1 MAKYW
6 KNPPKDKKEVRKKEE
21 KYPHLRKAKDYK
33 ENSQHLNR
41 FDKSYKKEFDVD
53 NPYQYYSKV
62 SKYMK
67 SFGIYKNMYY
77 LVKNGYFDIDYI
89 GTRKIIPSYQVEEE
103 LFRRE
108 MSTFRDWLIWDN
120 DKCRENIKK
129 EKRDKK
135 NRSQR
140 FYLIL
145 PCGRKVWYGTYDTKR
160 LRLAKDVAAFL
171 LKNIYIFEPDSE
183 YYLKDSHLRQFVREK
198 MSSRLFER
206 IDIKEAI
213 STFKIKMLK
222 KNK

>member
-1 MAKYW
+1 MGKYW
-6 KNPPKDKKEVRKKEE
+6 QNPPLDKKEVRRREE
-21 KYPHLRKAKDYK
+21 KFPHLRKSKDYK
-33 ENSQHLNR
+33 NNSQYLNR
-41 FDKSYKKEFDVD
+41 FDKSYKKEFDID

-67 SFGIYKNMYY
+67 DFGIYKNIYY
-77 LVKNGYFDIDYI
+77 LTKNGYFDIDYI
-89 GTRKIIPSYQVEEE
+89 GNRKIIPSYQVEEE

-108 MSTFRDWLIWDN
+108 MSTFRDWIIWDN
-120 DKCRENIKK
+120 DKSRENSKK
-129 EKRDKK
+129 EIRSKKKRT
-135 NRSQR
+135 RR

-145 PCGRKVWYGTYDTKR
+145 PCGRKLWYGTYDTKR
-160 LRLAKDVAAFL
+160 ISLAKDVAAFL

-213 STFKIKMLK
+213 SAFKVKMLK